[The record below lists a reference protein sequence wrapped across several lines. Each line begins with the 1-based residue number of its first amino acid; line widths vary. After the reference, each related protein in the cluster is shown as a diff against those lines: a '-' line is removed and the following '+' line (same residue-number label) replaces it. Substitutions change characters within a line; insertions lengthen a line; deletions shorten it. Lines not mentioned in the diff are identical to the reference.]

1 MKFSLKGYQ
10 RDAVIQV
17 LDNLERAKKKYHD
30 DDTETSF
37 TLTATTGAGKTVMA
51 AAAIEALFYGNDEL
65 DFDPDPGAVVIWF
78 SDDPNLN
85 DQTRIRLM
93 QASEKLDHS
102 RLVTIEYPF
111 SVPQLEAGKVYFLNT
126 GKLTATSRLT
136 QKAARARAVETTGQ
150 ASFLAPDDLAWTIWE
165 TLANTIDDD
174 GLTVYL
180 VIDEAH
186 RGFNTKAS
194 RDKPTIV
201 KGLVDG
207 TETGLPIPVVWGI
220 SATSKHFD
228 EAMNEAH
235 LAAEREQLPAVTVD
249 PARVQASGLVKDKIV
264 LDIPAEAGNL
274 ETALATH
281 AAQKLKDSSLRW
293 GKYLEAQARLP
304 GEKSPDVVV
313 PLLVM
318 QIPNDAAQE
327 HLDEVGLWLDTI
339 AAELGDLSS
348 IHVRHVLG
356 DHRTMTF
363 GSWDVDWVEPQRVH
377 ETTQVRVLVAKDA
390 ISTGWDCPRAEV
402 LLSFR
407 PARDHTHIAQLLGR
421 MVRTPLA
428 RRIPGDER
436 LNSVDCILPH
446 FDRTTAGNVAK
457 FLTGLIEE
465 MPGGPTIEV
474 LLDGRE
480 LGPNP
485 HIPGTVWECFDALP
499 SYAVPQR
506 GARPV
511 KQLVSLAQ
519 ALAADGLKSGAIKS
533 VEKQMHTTLDGLA
546 DRYDGQLRTAEI
558 EVRTVR
564 GMSIAGRFG
573 GDKLSYADFTIR
585 ADERAI
591 RVAFEDAKR
600 AFGAD
605 IAQSY
610 VDHLAGE
617 EDPDADDDGLRA
629 AYVRAAAL
637 ATVPIV
643 REKVDAAAKDIVDE
657 WFADQRVA
665 LLGLSDERREAY
677 DEIRA
682 QAVEPQLQPLQRP
695 RNRMADFKELDGEQ
709 IREADTL
716 DKHLMSD
723 ETGWYPLSKLNDW
736 EKAVVQKE
744 AARLDCVGWYRNP
757 SVSSSDAHGVTY
769 RDVVG
774 NWRAMHPDFI
784 VFNEINGQVKPSIVD
799 PHGTH
804 LDDAFVKL
812 KGLTEFAKM
821 HGDDFHRIDAITN
834 GAGGALQVLDLQDET
849 IQNAVMTS
857 GLGAVELFAT
867 HGKKFA

>member
-1 MKFSLKGYQ
+1 MKFSLKDYQ

-17 LDNLERAKKKYHD
+17 LDNLERAKKKYQEDHK
-30 DDTETSF
+30 ESSF

-93 QASEKLDHS
+93 QASEKLDHG

-111 SVPQLEAGKVYFLNT
+111 SMSQLEAGKVYFLNT
-126 GKLTATSRLT
+126 GKLTANSRLT
-136 QKAARARAVETTGQ
+136 QKAARARAVEATGQ

-186 RGFNTKAS
+186 RGFNTRAS

-228 EAMNEAH
+228 DAMSEAD

-249 PARVQASGLVKDKIV
+249 PARVQASGLIKDKIV

-281 AAQKLKDSSLRW
+281 AAQKLRSSAERW
-293 GKYLEAQARLP
+293 GKYLEAQANLP
-304 GEKSPDVVV
+304 GEKSPEAVV

-318 QIPNDAAQE
+318 QIPNDAAEE
-327 HLDEVGLWLDTI
+327 HLDQVGLWLDTI
-339 AAELGDLSS
+339 AAGLGDISS
-348 IHVRHVLG
+348 MHVRHVLG

-363 GSWDVDWVEPQRVH
+363 GSWDVDWIEPQRVQDVT
-377 ETTQVRVLVAKDA
+377 EVRVLVAKDA

-457 FLTGLIEE
+457 FLTGLIDE

-485 HIPGTVWECFDALP
+485 HTRAQVWECFDSLP
-499 SYAVPQR
+499 SYVVPQR

-511 KQLVSLAQ
+511 KQLMSLAQ
-519 ALAADGLKSGAIKS
+519 ALAADGLRGGAIKS
-533 VEKQMHTTLDGLA
+533 VEKQMHITLDGFA
-546 DRYDGQLRTAEI
+546 ERYDGQLRNAEV

-617 EDPDADDDGLRA
+617 DDPDADDDGLRG

-637 ATVPIV
+637 ATIAIV
-643 REKVDAAAKDIVDE
+643 REKVDVAAKDLVDE
-657 WFADQRVA
+657 WFADHRVA
-665 LLGLSDERREAY
+665 LLGLSDERREVY

-682 QAVEPQLQPLQRP
+682 QAVEPQLQPLHRP
-695 RNRMADFKELDGEQ
+695 RNRMADFKELDGDQ
-709 IREADTL
+709 IRDADTI

-723 ETGWYPLSKLNDW
+723 EAGWYPITKLNDW
-736 EKAVVQKE
+736 EKSVIQKE
-744 AARLDCVGWYRNP
+744 VARLDCIGWYRNP
-757 SVSSSDAHGVTY
+757 SVSSADSFGVTY
-769 RDVVG
+769 RDAVG

-784 VFNEINGQVKPSIVD
+784 FFNDVNGQVKPSVVD

-804 LDDAFVKL
+804 LDDALVKL
-812 KGLTEFAKM
+812 RGLAEYAKV
-821 HGDDFHRIDAITN
+821 HGGHFHRIESIAN
-834 GAGGALQVLDLQDET
+834 GTGGDLRVLDLKDE
-849 IQNAVMTS
+849 AVRDSILQSKLSAT
-857 GLGAVELFAT
+857 EIFAAQ
-867 HGKKFA
+867 GRKYA